1 MSVIA
6 WKTWICWLYRIS
18 SSQKRAQLADVVLP
32 AACWGEKDGT
42 YTNTT
47 RTVQMIR
54 KAVEAPGSARPDWEI
69 LTELAQRLGAPWD
82 FTGPSEVFD
91 AIAEFTPSYAGM
103 GYERLEK
110 GPLSWPCPSKDHP
123 GTPIL
128 HTSKFARPNGKGYFV
143 PCEWKAPH
151 EWPDEDIPSWPP
163 QEESSTTITREACPD
178 AVPRE
183 SSSGELYIEVNPV
196 DAHNMKVSDE
206 DMIRV
211 TSRRGSVEGKVKVTD
226 RVPPKMVFLPFH
238 FSEARANLLTAAAID
253 PDSETPAYKVSAVKV
268 EKV

>member
-151 EWPDEDIPSWPP
+151 EWPDEDYPFLATTGRVLYHYRLGKHVQTQYPGRVHQGNSISR
-163 QEESSTTITREACPD
+163 ST
-178 AVPRE
+178 
-183 SSSGELYIEVNPV
+183 
-196 DAHNMKVSDE
+196 
-206 DMIRV
+206 
-211 TSRRGSVEGKVKVTD
+211 
-226 RVPPKMVFLPFH
+226 
-238 FSEARANLLTAAAID
+238 LLTPI
-253 PDSETPAYKVSAVKV
+253 T
-268 EKV
+268 